1 MPTLKEKSK
10 LEARTVLVLMYL
22 FQLNKLNL
30 ELLAIFLLFNI
41 SNFFNILKVIIQIQN
56 LEKNTKIV
64 KWDSKM
70 AKRKECW
77 IPKRCL
83 IK

>member
-30 ELLAIFLLFNI
+30 DLLAIFLLFNI
-41 SNFFNILKVIIQIQN
+41 SNFFNILKVTIQIQN
-56 LEKNTKIV
+56 LEKKPRKLLNGIRR
-64 KWDSKM
+64 WL
-70 AKRKECW
+70 KECW

-83 IK
+83 I